1 MAELLVKVVVL
12 MQSQLSLTD
21 AVCEVRQAISCL
33 IVNPPDFSHVML
45 PLIELFSTK
54 LLDENTLAAV
64 VEEMFVQV

>member
-1 MAELLVKVVVL
+1 
-12 MQSQLSLTD
+12 
-21 AVCEVRQAISCL
+21 VCEVRQAISCL